1 MARALVFGEKSWV
14 MEKRSSQSAE
24 RPQFRLHP
32 SLPKE
37 LLVEQEDEE
46 IDVDFG
52 FVKEFHDSHTLILQ
66 LQEVLVVELK
76 LLHVHTQ
83 ELGIDEKP
91 SCLVSRSDV
100 KDDVSEVRN
109 REIFNFHQDALF

>member
-24 RPQFRLHP
+24 RPQLRLHP

-66 LQEVLVVELK
+66 LQEVLGGKRQGGGVKSFWEW
-76 LLHVHTQ
+76 
-83 ELGIDEKP
+83 LGQP
-91 SCLVSRSDV
+91 MRC
-100 KDDVSEVRN
+100 
-109 REIFNFHQDALF
+109 

>member
-1 MARALVFGEKSWV
+1 
-14 MEKRSSQSAE
+14 MEHSSQGPGAAALPPPS
-24 RPQFRLHP
+24 

-66 LQEVLVVELK
+66 LQEVLGGR
-76 LLHVHTQ
+76 TGR
-83 ELGIDEKP
+83 GI
-91 SCLVSRSDV
+91 
-100 KDDVSEVRN
+100 
-109 REIFNFHQDALF
+109 

>member
-1 MARALVFGEKSWV
+1 MPL
-14 MEKRSSQSAE
+14 
-24 RPQFRLHP
+24 PP

-66 LQEVLVVELK
+66 LQEVLRGKRQGGGVK
-76 LLHVHTQ
+76 SLLGVAWSAHET
-83 ELGIDEKP
+83 
-91 SCLVSRSDV
+91 LVS
-100 KDDVSEVRN
+100 
-109 REIFNFHQDALF
+109 HALQLPEHRALKQGVQSPLCK

>member
-1 MARALVFGEKSWV
+1 MPL
-14 MEKRSSQSAE
+14 
-24 RPQFRLHP
+24 PP

-66 LQEVLVVELK
+66 LQEVLRGKRQGGGVK
-76 LLHVHTQ
+76 SLLGVAWSAHET
-83 ELGIDEKP
+83 
-91 SCLVSRSDV
+91 LVSHSLTAARAPGTEAGCS
-100 KDDVSEVRN
+100 KPTLQMRKTGPG
-109 REIFNFHQDALF
+109 I